1 MKKLT
6 KILLINW
13 HYIEHQLIEV
23 DSVNFLTGLNGS
35 GKSTIMDAIQFL
47 LLGNPK
53 GNYFNKAANE
63 KAGRTLDGYLKCEV
77 GDDGEAGFKYK
88 RNGRFTSYIAT
99 EFVDT
104 DTKKTFTLGVVFDV
118 YKESDTEYNFFIM
131 NSKLPEN
138 HFIKEDIPMS
148 KEELKDFL
156 KQNYSKEFVIYN
168 SNRDYQEAM
177 LREAW
182 KYKS

>member
-23 DSVNFLTGLNGS
+23 NNVNFLTGNNGS

-77 GDDGEAGFKYK
+77 GDDGGTGFKYK

-99 EFVDT
+99 EFIDT
-104 DTKKTFTLGVVFDV
+104 VNKKAFTLGVIFDV
-118 YKESDTEYNFFIM
+118 YKESDTEYKFFIID
-131 NSKLPEN
+131 SGLPEN
-138 HFIKEDIPMS
+138 HFIKDDNIPMS
-148 KEELKDFL
+148 KEELKIFL
-156 KQNYSKEFVIYN
+156 KQNYNKNFVIYN
-168 SNRDYQEAM
+168 SNHEYQAAM
-177 LREAW
+177 LRKIW
-182 KYKS
+182 KY